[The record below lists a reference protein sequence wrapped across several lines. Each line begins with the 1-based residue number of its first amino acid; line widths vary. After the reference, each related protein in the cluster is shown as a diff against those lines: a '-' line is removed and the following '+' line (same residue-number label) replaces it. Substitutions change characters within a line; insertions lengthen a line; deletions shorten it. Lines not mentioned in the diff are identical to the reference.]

1 MEKWFRALRA
11 LVALVLVAV
20 VTAVPVQA
28 SAQGPAPAEVPP
40 ATGDNA
46 VITVQ
51 VGSDRVGTAGV
62 SPLAGVTL
70 QLYDGGGSGPS
81 TPVGEDWATCV
92 SDADGDCSFVVPDTE
107 TGRFGCTGGAGD
119 NCDRRFWVVQ
129 TGAPTGYTQNTQ
141 LRTGRGDGTSSQLTP
156 YTFRTGSTLRAGE
169 TYTSQTDFMV
179 GTGTTNRVASGGIWQ
194 QSRVNPAPL
203 QQCGLE
209 VALVLDLSG
218 SVTSSQLADLK
229 AASDLFVDSLV
240 GTPSEVAL
248 FSFSTVTPAE
258 GATQNY
264 PGADSVSTQAGAD
277 EVKARYADWTSG
289 GGTNWDRGLAATAES
304 NESYDIVIVITDGD
318 PTYYSDPQQG
328 PGSYNRLRETENGIF
343 SANAVKAAGSRV
355 LAVGVGAGVADASTS
370 RNLAAISGPTA
381 YDGSNAGEADYFQV
395 SDYGVVGDALRDL
408 ALGDCTGSL
417 SVVKQIVGP
426 DGDVDS
432 ATSGGADWTFD
443 VESSTTGVTLEQSSG
458 TTDATGA
465 VNFPLTFA
473 GGTTSGTID
482 VTEQARAGYTPFAV
496 DGANAICTDL
506 ATGDSIDVT
515 NGDDGAFS
523 VDVAST
529 EAVSCI
535 VYNQTAAPATVTVD
549 KEWVIDGAD
558 PVPQGGQPPGFTSRL
573 TLTGPGDAGATEQP
587 WRVTRGAYTAG
598 EDVTIDEQIT
608 LESPAVDADLCEI
621 GTPQI
626 VEINGAQVTPVD
638 VPTGGYTATLVE
650 DANTFTIRN
659 TVDCQSRLTLVKN
672 VEGGT
677 ASPTEWDL
685 AAIPGPDA
693 PDGQLPGFSGQAGST
708 AVTDQPISPEL
719 SYQLAESGGPATYVQ
734 DDQRSDLEDF
744 PASTGSWSCGR
755 VDAAGDPLPGFA
767 DGLNGGVV
775 APIAARVVCT
785 ATNRTGELQLAKTVT
800 NDDGGTAVP
809 GDFTLSAIPGE
820 GVEGLTTTEVPGTT
834 PEQAESFE
842 VRPDHPYTFDET
854 GPDGYTLTEVL
865 CGLPGETPEPV
876 TEISVPA
883 GQNVQCIFVNDD
895 EPALLTLRKL
905 VAAGETG
912 ATQTPADWTLT
923 ATPQDVEGQDPVSGD
938 GEDGVTGVEVSAG
951 SYALSESEVDG
962 FAAGSFTCADDS
974 GATVVVSDGVVDLV
988 NGADVTCTVV
998 NTAIGST
1005 LTLVKQVVNDD
1016 GGTAQEADWT
1026 LTATGPTTGVTGAT
1040 GDEAVTGAPVAV
1052 GQYVLSEDGPDGYTA
1067 LDWSCLD
1074 DGTAVPVEDSTVTI
1088 GLAQTIECTVVN
1100 DDDPALLTLRKVVA
1114 AGETGATQTP
1124 ADWTLTAT
1132 PQGVEGQDPVSGDGE
1147 DGVSEVPVIAGSYA
1161 LSESEVDG
1169 FAAGSFTCAD
1179 DSGATVVV
1187 SDGVVDLVNGA
1198 DVTCTV
1204 VNTAIGSTLTL
1215 VKQVVNDDGGTA
1227 QEADWTLTAT
1237 GPTTG
1242 VTGATGDEA
1251 VTGAPVAVGQYVLS
1265 EDGPD
1270 GYTALDWSCLDD
1282 GTAVPVEDST
1292 VTIGLA
1298 QTIECT
1304 IVNDDDA
1311 PVLTLVKRVIND
1323 EGGTATPQDWT
1334 LSAAGPQD
1342 LSGTSG
1348 SSDVTEVTV
1357 PTGTYSLAEADG
1369 PTEYRSAGWE
1379 CEDRGE
1385 SLPILEGD
1393 AVELAA
1399 GAQVVCTV
1407 TNLDTGPPV
1416 RSASWQLTKASD
1428 PPTGELV
1435 QPGQVVTYTVV
1446 AQIVTGTSVESVV
1459 VVDDLTD
1466 VLDDATFVEG
1476 SIDSSIGSAT
1486 LSGTTLTWDI
1496 GTLTDVQTLTYQVRV
1511 ADEVDGDS
1519 LVNVATGQG
1528 DDPCLEPN
1536 GEQAVTP
1543 LALEAAAAQACEV
1556 STEHP
1561 TQPSVLPPTPSPEPS
1576 YGPTPDDDLATSGTD
1591 AGLIVVW
1598 ALSLLV
1604 AGTAITYAVR
1614 RRRGRDV

>member
-1 MEKWFRALRA
+1 M
-11 LVALVLVAV
+11 
-20 VTAVPVQA
+20 
-28 SAQGPAPAEVPP
+28 
-40 ATGDNA
+40 
-46 VITVQ
+46 
-51 VGSDRVGTAGV
+51 
-62 SPLAGVTL
+62 
-70 QLYDGGGSGPS
+70 
-81 TPVGEDWATCV
+81 
-92 SDADGDCSFVVPDTE
+92 
-107 TGRFGCTGGAGD
+107 
-119 NCDRRFWVVQ
+119 
-129 TGAPTGYTQNTQ
+129 
-141 LRTGRGDGTSSQLTP
+141 
-156 YTFRTGSTLRAGE
+156 
-169 TYTSQTDFMV
+169 
-179 GTGTTNRVASGGIWQ
+179 
-194 QSRVNPAPL
+194 
-203 QQCGLE
+203 
-209 VALVLDLSG
+209 
-218 SVTSSQLADLK
+218 
-229 AASDLFVDSLV
+229 
-240 GTPSEVAL
+240 
-248 FSFSTVTPAE
+248 
-258 GATQNY
+258 
-264 PGADSVSTQAGAD
+264 
-277 EVKARYADWTSG
+277 
-289 GGTNWDRGLAATAES
+289 
-304 NESYDIVIVITDGD
+304 
-318 PTYYSDPQQG
+318 
-328 PGSYNRLRETENGIF
+328 
-343 SANAVKAAGSRV
+343 
-355 LAVGVGAGVADASTS
+355 
-370 RNLAAISGPTA
+370 
-381 YDGSNAGEADYFQV
+381 
-395 SDYGVVGDALRDL
+395 
-408 ALGDCTGSL
+408 
-417 SVVKQIVGP
+417 
-426 DGDVDS
+426 
-432 ATSGGADWTFD
+432 
-443 VESSTTGVTLEQSSG
+443 
-458 TTDATGA
+458 
-465 VNFPLTFA
+465 
-473 GGTTSGTID
+473 
-482 VTEQARAGYTPFAV
+482 
-496 DGANAICTDL
+496 
-506 ATGDSIDVT
+506 
-515 NGDDGAFS
+515 
-523 VDVAST
+523 
-529 EAVSCI
+529 
-535 VYNQTAAPATVTVD
+535 
-549 KEWVIDGAD
+549 
-558 PVPQGGQPPGFTSRL
+558 
-573 TLTGPGDAGATEQP
+573 
-587 WRVTRGAYTAG
+587 
-598 EDVTIDEQIT
+598 
-608 LESPAVDADLCEI
+608 
-621 GTPQI
+621 
-626 VEINGAQVTPVD
+626 
-638 VPTGGYTATLVE
+638 
-650 DANTFTIRN
+650 
-659 TVDCQSRLTLVKN
+659 
-672 VEGGT
+672 
-677 ASPTEWDL
+677 
-685 AAIPGPDA
+685 
-693 PDGQLPGFSGQAGST
+693 
-708 AVTDQPISPEL
+708 
-719 SYQLAESGGPATYVQ
+719 
-734 DDQRSDLEDF
+734 
-744 PASTGSWSCGR
+744 
-755 VDAAGDPLPGFA
+755 
-767 DGLNGGVV
+767 
-775 APIAARVVCT
+775 
-785 ATNRTGELQLAKTVT
+785 
-800 NDDGGTAVP
+800 
-809 GDFTLSAIPGE
+809 
-820 GVEGLTTTEVPGTT
+820 
-834 PEQAESFE
+834 
-842 VRPDHPYTFDET
+842 
-854 GPDGYTLTEVL
+854 
-865 CGLPGETPEPV
+865 
-876 TEISVPA
+876 
-883 GQNVQCIFVNDD
+883 
-895 EPALLTLRKL
+895 
-905 VAAGETG
+905 
-912 ATQTPADWTLT
+912 
-923 ATPQDVEGQDPVSGD
+923 
-938 GEDGVTGVEVSAG
+938 
-951 SYALSESEVDG
+951 
-962 FAAGSFTCADDS
+962 
-974 GATVVVSDGVVDLV
+974 
-988 NGADVTCTVV
+988 
-998 NTAIGST
+998 
-1005 LTLVKQVVNDD
+1005 
-1016 GGTAQEADWT
+1016 
-1026 LTATGPTTGVTGAT
+1026 
-1040 GDEAVTGAPVAV
+1040 
-1052 GQYVLSEDGPDGYTA
+1052 
-1067 LDWSCLD
+1067 
-1074 DGTAVPVEDSTVTI
+1074 
-1088 GLAQTIECTVVN
+1088 
-1100 DDDPALLTLRKVVA
+1100 LTLRKVVA

-1282 GTAVPVEDST
+1282 GTVVPVEDST
-1292 VTIGLA
+1292 VTVGLA

-1528 DDPCLEPN
+1528 DDPCLEPD